1 MAGKGDGPRPYSVSV
16 DEYVK
21 RWDATFGTTHETRPT
36 TCDRCNGTGILWDT
50 DIERPTVQTSR
61 VCPSC
66 LGSTPMEN
74 K

>member
-1 MAGKGDGPRPYSVSV
+1 MSKGDTPRPYSVDV

-21 RWDATFGTTHETRPT
+21 RWDATFKGTTHETRPT
-36 TCDRCNGTGILWDT
+36 ICDRCNGTGVVWDR
-50 DIERPTVQTSR
+50 DIDNANVQTSR